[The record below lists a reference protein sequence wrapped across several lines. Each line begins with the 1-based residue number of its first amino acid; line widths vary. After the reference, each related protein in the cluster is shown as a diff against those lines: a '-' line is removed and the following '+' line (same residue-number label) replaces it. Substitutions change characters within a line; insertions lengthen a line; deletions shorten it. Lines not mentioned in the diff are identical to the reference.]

1 MRTRQHPAA
10 QAGLTLVELLVA
22 MAIGLIVTLA
32 VTSVVLVGEN
42 HKRAT
47 TAINDANQSGSY
59 AAYLLDRALRSA
71 GSGFTQAWDLG
82 VFGCRLNIRRGG
94 SALLPRTAA
103 FPAPFAGVPQTLNMA
118 PVLIQ
123 RGDDSD
129 VLVVMGGNAAAG
141 DIPRPILSA
150 GADENSLRLNNT
162 IGLQAGDIGLVSREG
177 VDDCLIEQVS
187 AAGASG
193 GGGGESEGEE
203 EGATPPNDLLTLGG
217 TYLATTGKEASLSTL
232 VDGGNAFFSPVG
244 RAGANNVQ
252 FQMFGVDGER
262 RLLNY
267 DLMHFAGSDSAAV
280 QALADGVVTLRAVYA
295 LDANGDGRFNT
306 ADGDRWAA
314 PDEEGYDIQS
324 LMDTPATARQ
334 VLAVRVALV
343 LRSTHF
349 EKPAAEDEYV
359 SPASLTLFGDLPEA
373 QRSTYTI
380 ATEDRQFRHRV
391 VDLTVPL
398 RNMLLLP
405 TS

>member
-1 MRTRQHPAA
+1 
-10 QAGLTLVELLVA
+10 
-22 MAIGLIVTLA
+22 
-32 VTSVVLVGEN
+32 
-42 HKRAT
+42 
-47 TAINDANQSGSY
+47 
-59 AAYLLDRALRSA
+59 
-71 GSGFTQAWDLG
+71 
-82 VFGCRLNIRRGG
+82 
-94 SALLPRTAA
+94 
-103 FPAPFAGVPQTLNMA
+103 
-118 PVLIQ
+118 
-123 RGDDSD
+123 
-129 VLVVMGGNAAAG
+129 
-141 DIPRPILSA
+141 
-150 GADENSLRLNNT
+150 
-162 IGLQAGDIGLVSREG
+162 
-177 VDDCLIEQVS
+177 
-187 AAGASG
+187 
-193 GGGGESEGEE
+193 
-203 EGATPPNDLLTLGG
+203 
-217 TYLATTGKEASLSTL
+217 
-232 VDGGNAFFSPVG
+232 
-244 RAGANNVQ
+244 
-252 FQMFGVDGER
+252 
-262 RLLNY
+262 
-267 DLMHFAGSDSAAV
+267 V